1 MKKKLLMMIIAML
14 AMISIW
20 GCSDSDAP
28 DSGGEAE
35 ETDAGAVKEEDTT
48 GEEGAEEDAPA
59 NTRVEQINLENAE
72 GSLVYVRHEIAKDYN
87 EADAVR
93 IYFTYTNRSDETKT
107 AQSTFYPQ
115 VFQNGIECDF
125 TSGDFMEPNEAES
138 NLAKELMKDSSL
150 EVAFIYTLQ
159 DVSNPVILKV
169 NDHSADNLFKGIYQE
184 QELVLQ

>member
-35 ETDAGAVKEEDTT
+35 ETDAGAVKEDTT
-48 GEEGAEEDAPA
+48 EEGADEDAPA

-169 NDHSADNLFKGIYQE
+169 NDQSADNLFKDIYQE
-184 QELVLQ
+184 QELALQ

>member
-1 MKKKLLMMIIAML
+1 MQC
-14 AMISIW
+14 W
-20 GCSDSDAP
+20 R
-28 DSGGEAE
+28 
-35 ETDAGAVKEEDTT
+35 
-48 GEEGAEEDAPA
+48 PA

-93 IYFTYTNRSDETKT
+93 IYFIYTNRSDETKT

-169 NDHSADNLFKGIYQE
+169 NDQSADNLFKDIYQE
-184 QELVLQ
+184 QELALQ

>member
-28 DSGGEAE
+28 DSGGKAE
-35 ETDAGAVKEEDTT
+35 ETDAEDDKEEDTT
-48 GEEGAEEDAPA
+48 GEEGAEEDASA
-59 NTRVEQINLENAE
+59 NTRVEQINLE
-72 GSLVYVRHEIAKDYN
+72 VYVRHEITKDYN

-107 AQSTFYPQ
+107 AQLTFYPQ

-138 NLAKELMKDSSL
+138 NLSKELMKDSSL

>member
-28 DSGGEAE
+28 DSGGKAE
-35 ETDAGAVKEEDTT
+35 ETDAEDDKEEDTT
-48 GEEGAEEDAPA
+48 EEGADEDAPA

-169 NDHSADNLFKGIYQE
+169 NDQSDLFKDIYQE
-184 QELVLQ
+184 QELALQ